1 LEFENSMLLD
11 IYDVE
16 HGACALVTTS
26 NGRRILIDCGHNAT
40 TGWRPGTFLRSAGI
54 TAIDRLCVTN
64 YDEDHVSG
72 LPDLLGNVAVGALFR
87 NPSVLPATIRQLKSE
102 DGMGR
107 GIETLVNSAERIFTG
122 GAAPEFDFGDT
133 SFSFYHNHYGAPPFG
148 FDDENNLSLVV
159 FVRCGQHKIIFPGD
173 MEKAGWRQLLL
184 NPAFRQELRD
194 VNLFVASHHGREN
207 GYCKEVM
214 DLCPRIEAVVISD
227 KKKGYQ
233 SQNVDEYQRHAIGV
247 TMDKGDTRRVLT
259 TRRDASM
266 MFEFQPLDRFRFW
279 IGFRTMPA
287 AA

>member
-1 LEFENSMLLD
+1 MILD

-16 HGACALVTTS
+16 HGACALITAS
-26 NGRRILIDCGHNAT
+26 NGRRVMIDSGHNAT
-40 TGWRPGTFLRSAGI
+40 TGWRPGTFLRNAGI
-54 TAIDRLCVTN
+54 TGLDRLYVTN

-72 LPDLLGNVAVGALFR
+72 LPDLLSNVAVHALFR

-107 GIETLVNSAERIFTG
+107 GIETLVDFAENWFTG
-122 GAAPEFDFGDT
+122 GPAPEIDFGDT
-133 SFSFYHNHYGAPPFG
+133 SFSYFHNHYGVPPFG

-173 MEKAGWRQLLL
+173 MEKAGWRRLLA
-184 NPAFRQELRD
+184 NPAFVQELQD

-207 GYCKEVM
+207 GYCQEVM
-214 DLCPRIEAVVISD
+214 SLCPRINAVIISD

-233 SQNVDEYQRHAIGV
+233 SQNVDAYRRHAIGV
-247 TMDKGDTRRVLT
+247 TMQNGETRRVLT

-266 MFEFQPLDRFRFW
+266 MFELPPLDRFRFW
-279 IGFRTMPA
+279 IGFRTMPRA
-287 AA
+287 A